1 MIYSLTG
8 LMGAGKTTFGFEL
21 SRYLNYNFI
30 DTDRYIEE
38 NENNTISHIFDK
50 YGENYFRELEKYYLD
65 KIIDDN
71 INKNLVLATGGGIV
85 INNKNREKLRN
96 FTKVIFLNTDINL
109 IKLRLIKEK
118 DKRPLLRSDNWEEKL
133 ENIMNARYEL
143 YISTSNIILD
153 IIDDDCMKYIKNL
166 D

>member
-1 MIYSLTG
+1 MIYSLIG

-38 NENNTISHIFDK
+38 NENNTTSHIFDK

>member
-1 MIYSLTG
+1 M
-8 LMGAGKTTFGFEL
+8 
-21 SRYLNYNFI
+21 
-30 DTDRYIEE
+30 
-38 NENNTISHIFDK
+38 
-50 YGENYFRELEKYYLD
+50 
-65 KIIDDN
+65 
-71 INKNLVLATGGGIV
+71 ATGGGIV

>member
-1 MIYSLTG
+1 MIYSLIG
-8 LMGAGKTTFGFEL
+8 LMGAGKTTFGSEL

-38 NENNTISHIFDK
+38 NENNTISYIFDK

>member
-1 MIYSLTG
+1 MLINIITFYTNAG
-8 LMGAGKTTFGFEL
+8 L
-21 SRYLNYNFI
+21 
-30 DTDRYIEE
+30 
-38 NENNTISHIFDK
+38 
-50 YGENYFRELEKYYLD
+50 
-65 KIIDDN
+65 
-71 INKNLVLATGGGIV
+71 
-85 INNKNREKLRN
+85 NNKNREKLRN

>member
-1 MIYSLTG
+1 MIYSLIG

-38 NENNTISHIFDK
+38 NENNTISYIFDK